1 MKDFLPIAISLVA
14 VFALVVLISKR
25 FKLSSRYERKPRELN
40 TWTMELIQRLMAI
53 QRKIG
58 NERFSFHHRRRA

>member
-40 TWTMELIQRLMAI
+40 TWSALDNGIDPTVN
-53 QRKIG
+53 G
-58 NERFSFHHRRRA
+58 NSKEDRP

>member
-25 FKLSSRYERKPRELN
+25 FKLSSRYERKPREHN
-40 TWTMELIQRLMAI
+40 TWSALDHGIDPTVN
-53 QRKIG
+53 G
-58 NERFSFHHRRRA
+58 NSKEDRP

>member
-1 MKDFLPIAISLVA
+1 MKELLPIAISLVV

-40 TWTMELIQRLMAI
+40 TWSALDHGIDPTVN
-53 QRKIG
+53 G
-58 NERFSFHHRRRA
+58 NSKEDRP

>member
-25 FKLSSRYERKPRELN
+25 FNLSSRYERKPRELN
-40 TWTMELIQRLMAI
+40 KWSALDHGIDPTIE
-53 QRKIG
+53 G
-58 NERFSFHHRRRA
+58 NSKKDPS

>member
-1 MKDFLPIAISLVA
+1 MKELLPIAISLVV

-40 TWTMELIQRLMAI
+40 TWSALDHGIDPTVN
-53 QRKIG
+53 G
-58 NERFSFHHRRRA
+58 NSKENRP

>member
-40 TWTMELIQRLMAI
+40 TWSALDHGIDPTIN
-53 QRKIG
+53 G
-58 NERFSFHHRRRA
+58 NSKEDQP

>member
-40 TWTMELIQRLMAI
+40 TWSALDHGIDPTLE
-53 QRKIG
+53 G
-58 NERFSFHHRRRA
+58 NSKKDPS

>member
-40 TWTMELIQRLMAI
+40 TWSALDHGIDPTVN
-53 QRKIG
+53 G
-58 NERFSFHHRRRA
+58 NSKEDQP

>member
-1 MKDFLPIAISLVA
+1 MNDFLPSVISLIA

-40 TWTMELIQRLMAI
+40 TWSALDHGIDPTIE
-53 QRKIG
+53 G
-58 NERFSFHHRRRA
+58 NSKKDSS

>member
-1 MKDFLPIAISLVA
+1 MKDFLPIAISLLA

-40 TWTMELIQRLMAI
+40 TWSALDHGIDPTIE
-53 QRKIG
+53 G
-58 NERFSFHHRRRA
+58 NSKKDPS